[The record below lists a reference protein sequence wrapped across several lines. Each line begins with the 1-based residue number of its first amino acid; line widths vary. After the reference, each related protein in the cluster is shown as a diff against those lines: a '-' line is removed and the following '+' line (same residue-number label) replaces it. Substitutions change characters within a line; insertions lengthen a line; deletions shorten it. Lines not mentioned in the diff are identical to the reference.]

1 MPSEVAQETEAH
13 RPKEEL
19 DQSRRGSVE
28 ESYREPRLPYEVRNS
43 AFEIVVLCRK
53 TRGERTGGAL
63 RGGLSLAKSTWG
75 KVRTKRQPRFRAGS
89 ARLACQNII
98 PHSQLS
104 ISCKAAS
111 NPTNQLTG
119 HIIFN
124 DNRRTGLANL
134 LEGLLLLSGQDD
146 IKMANVQQLSDE
158 FSDLQKKLQDV
169 IEARQKL
176 DAQLSEN
183 QAVQKE
189 FKTLD
194 DDANIY
200 KLIGPTLIKQDKDEA
215 VMNVDKRL
223 DFIEKEIKRI
233 EGQIAEFSEASEKKK
248 AEIMQIQMQQQAQAQ
263 QK

>member
-1 MPSEVAQETEAH
+1 
-13 RPKEEL
+13 
-19 DQSRRGSVE
+19 
-28 ESYREPRLPYEVRNS
+28 
-43 AFEIVVLCRK
+43 
-53 TRGERTGGAL
+53 
-63 RGGLSLAKSTWG
+63 
-75 KVRTKRQPRFRAGS
+75 
-89 ARLACQNII
+89 
-98 PHSQLS
+98 
-104 ISCKAAS
+104 
-111 NPTNQLTG
+111 
-119 HIIFN
+119 
-124 DNRRTGLANL
+124 
-134 LEGLLLLSGQDD
+134 
-146 IKMANVQQLSDE
+146 MANVQQLSDE

-194 DDANIY
+194 SDANIY

-248 AEIMQIQMQQQAQAQ
+248 SEIMQIQIQQQQQQQAQAQ